1 MPKINVELDWETV
14 DNIVIQQI
22 IESRDGLIMDLE
34 RRKKKNNQGG
44 AIFDNDKK
52 KDIILIKT
60 HIDAFELVIKYFG
73 GNIND

>member
-44 AIFDNDKK
+44 IFDNDKK